1 MFINICSKMKAVIF
15 KIALLFTMLSF
26 PFMGIFSNDTLSAVL
41 ISEGDRSLALE
52 KLLQFKCTDIWTPL
66 LREYTYD
73 KEGNLYVSV
82 RYGYRL
88 ELPSGE
94 VKTTPNMYAN
104 ALIKFSP
111 EYEVLWYKE
120 VNINTKVSLSKE
132 MNIVCDKISC
142 DDTQDRVY
150 IYVFADRSDS
160 IGIDT
165 CYYDDHIIAIL
176 ETNKV
181 DQAHFLISINADN
194 GDYISS
200 VSLTNYARG
209 QENIIFKDGANEG
222 IYYRGEIYKD
232 FENEIYKNGV
242 DKWYYT
248 KLSSDFEPIWEY
260 KIGGER
266 MEYLNHAVVNEPA
279 PNMYIIGDTMYL
291 TYPFQSDSIQINPDP
306 NNPIYLYSSCY
317 EFGISDMS
325 IHNQDAVIEKLCIAD
340 DTIRLLAYRKVG
352 WDGVPQVIRQGKN
365 GQAEALFYNDDMRR
379 YDTLTCYRIN
389 PDLSMERI
397 EEPYQG
403 VNSEYMHKLDQA
415 GESYFEY
422 DENFNYIERNFLIGN
437 KDFHFSFSDKAKDIL
452 YKNNQNG
459 EQFVKYNNNGEFC
472 YTYIMPILS
481 AVNIRDDLYKGRL
494 WVSGGGD
501 LFYITK
507 RRPLNWNPWET
518 NPVVSSYVNDGGYN
532 SCFLASYVETYK
544 IKEEAYGAGEVI
556 VPDTFTWFGRDCEVQ
571 VIPDKGYAV
580 DSVVT
585 DRGEVLQEVAVGKY
599 VIPSVKDVVT
609 VRAYFSESSA
619 VEDNWAIEVR
629 ITPNPFTDY
638 IEIASERAVSY
649 EILDVKSVV
658 VKSGA
663 ERRIDVSQ
671 LPEGVYLLRVYEG
684 KELIKIE
691 KLIKE

>member
-1 MFINICSKMKAVIF
+1 MKAVIF
-15 KIALLFTMLSF
+15 KIALLFAMLSF
-26 PFMGIFSNDTLSAVL
+26 PFMGIFSNDTLSTFL

-66 LREYTYD
+66 LKEYTYD

-82 RYGYRL
+82 SFGQRL

-94 VKTTPNMYAN
+94 VKTNPNIYVEAI
-104 ALIKFSP
+104 IKFSP
-111 EYEVLWYKE
+111 EYEMLWYKE
-120 VNINTKVSLSKE
+120 VNGNSKTKQNNVILIN
-132 MNIVCDKISC
+132 CDEIFY
-142 DDTQDRVY
+142 DDTKNELY
-150 IYVFADRSDS
+150 LYVSVNKHDT
-160 IGIDT
+160 INIDT
-165 CYYDDHIIAIL
+165 CYYDDQIIAIL
-176 ETNKV
+176 DTNKV
-181 DQAHFLISINADN
+181 MQANFLISLNADN
-194 GDYISS
+194 GDYVSS
-200 VSLTNYARG
+200 VYLPYCDREVG
-209 QENIIFKDGANEG
+209 NIILNKGASEG
-222 IYYRGEIYKD
+222 IYLRGQIYAD
-232 FENEIYKNGV
+232 FENEVFKKGV
-242 DKWYYT
+242 DKWYFS
-248 KLSSDFEPIWEY
+248 KLSSDLEPIWEY

-266 MEYLNHAVVNEPA
+266 MEYLKRSIINEPD

-291 TYPFQSDSIQINPDP
+291 TYPFQSDSIQINPDK

-317 EFGISDMS
+317 EFGISGMG

-352 WDGVPQVIRQGKN
+352 WDGVPQVIRQGKD
-365 GQAEALFYNDDMRR
+365 GQAEALFYNDDERR

-415 GESYFEY
+415 EKSYFEY
-422 DENFNYIERNFLIGN
+422 DENFNYIEKNSLIGN

-472 YTYIMPILS
+472 YTYIMPILTGVS
-481 AVNIRDDLYKGRL
+481 VMNDLNTGRL
-494 WVSGGGD
+494 LVSGAGCWD
-501 LFYITK
+501 YNVAK
-507 RRPLNWNPWET
+507 KYLNWNPWES
-518 NPVVSSYVNDGGYN
+518 NQVESNIDKDGDLK

-544 IKEEAYGAGEVI
+544 VNGEAYGAGEVI

-619 VEDNWAIEVR
+619 VEDNWASEVR

-671 LPEGVYLLRVYEG
+671 LPEGVYLLRVYDG

>member
-15 KIALLFTMLSF
+15 KIALLLAMLSF
-26 PFMGIFSNDTLSAVL
+26 PFMGIFSNDTLSTFL

-52 KLLQFKCTDIWTPL
+52 KLLQFKCDETRTPL
-66 LREYTYD
+66 LKEYTYD

-82 RYGYRL
+82 SFGQRL

-94 VKTTPNMYAN
+94 VKTNPNIYVE

-111 EYEVLWYKE
+111 EYEMLWYKE
-120 VNINTKVSLSKE
+120 VNGNSKAKQNNVILIN
-132 MNIVCDKISC
+132 CDEIFY
-142 DDTQDRVY
+142 DDTKNELY
-150 IYVFADRSDS
+150 LYVSVNKHDT
-160 IGIDT
+160 INIDT
-165 CYYDDHIIAIL
+165 CYYDDQIIAIL
-176 ETNKV
+176 DTNKV
-181 DQAHFLISINADN
+181 MQANFLISLNADN
-194 GDYISS
+194 GDYVSS
-200 VSLTNYARG
+200 VYLPYCDREVG
-209 QENIIFKDGANEG
+209 NIILNKGASEG
-222 IYYRGEIYKD
+222 IYLRGQIYAD
-232 FENEIYKNGV
+232 FEDEVFINGV
-242 DKWYYT
+242 DKWYFS

-266 MEYLNHAVVNEPA
+266 MEYLKHSIVNEPD
-279 PNMYIIGDTMYL
+279 PKMYIIGDTMYI
-291 TYPFQSDSIQINPDP
+291 TYPFQSDSIQINPDKS
-306 NNPIYLYSSCY
+306 NPIYLYSSCH
-317 EFGISDMS
+317 EFGISGMG

-352 WDGVPQVIRQGKN
+352 WDGVPQVIRQGKD
-365 GQAEALFYNDDMRR
+365 GQAEALFYNDDERR

-397 EEPYQG
+397 EEPYDG
-403 VNSEYMHKLDQA
+403 VNFGYMHKLDQA
-415 GESYFEY
+415 EKSYFEY
-422 DENFNYIERNFLIGN
+422 DEEFNYIERNFLIGN

-472 YTYIMPILS
+472 YTYIMPILTGVS
-481 AVNIRDDLYKGRL
+481 IMNDLNTGRL
-494 WVSGGGD
+494 FVSGGGD

-544 IKEEAYGAGEVI
+544 VKGEAYGAGEVI

-571 VIPDKGYAV
+571 VIPDKGYTV

-585 DRGEVLQEVAVGKY
+585 DRGEVLQEVEAGRY
-599 VIPSVKDVVT
+599 VVPSVKDVVT

-619 VEDNWAIEVR
+619 VEDNWASEVR

-671 LPEGVYLLRVYEG
+671 LPEGIYLLRVYDG

>member
-1 MFINICSKMKAVIF
+1 MKAAIF
-15 KIALLFTMLSF
+15 KIALLFAMLSF
-26 PFMGIFSNDTLSAVL
+26 PFMGIFSNDTLSTFL

-52 KLLQFKCTDIWTPL
+52 KLLQFKCTEEWTPSIKQ
-66 LREYTYD
+66 YTYD
-73 KEGNLYVSV
+73 EKGNLYLVVAFGDRLEFPNGKVVVDPSDYVNSVMKFSSDYELLWHREFDSNIKAYEGNELCVSTSNLFLDRKADMLYLNLEIYKPDSILSDTLYYDKKV
-82 RYGYRL
+82 ILSLDTLSSYREYRL
-88 ELPSGE
+88 FML
-94 VKTTPNMYAN
+94 
-104 ALIKFSP
+104 
-111 EYEVLWYKE
+111 
-120 VNINTKVSLSKE
+120 
-132 MNIVCDKISC
+132 D
-142 DDTQDRVY
+142 
-150 IYVFADRSDS
+150 
-160 IGIDT
+160 
-165 CYYDDHIIAIL
+165 
-176 ETNKV
+176 
-181 DQAHFLISINADN
+181 ADN
-194 GDYISS
+194 GEYVNSVKLNDYHSS
-200 VSLTNYARG
+200 FSDIVL
-209 QENIIFKDGANEG
+209 EEEG
-222 IYYRGEIYKD
+222 LYIMNPSQRDFVGEPYPS
-232 FENEIYKNGV
+232 GV
-242 DKWYYT
+242 DKWCYS
-248 KLSSDFEPIWEY
+248 KLSLNLEKLWEY
-260 KIGGER
+260 SIGGER
-266 MEYLNHAVVNEPA
+266 MEYLYHAFGYNEPA

-291 TYPFQSDSIQINPDP
+291 TYPFQSDSIQINPDKS
-306 NNPIYLYSSCY
+306 NPIYLYSSCY

-352 WDGVPQVIRQGKN
+352 WDRVPQVIRQGKN

-397 EEPYQG
+397 EESYQG

-415 GESYFEY
+415 EKSYFEY
-422 DENFNYIERNFLIGN
+422 DENFNYIERNLLIGN

-459 EQFVKYNNNGEFC
+459 EQFVKYNINTEFC

-481 AVNIRDDLYKGRL
+481 RVIIHNDLHKGRL
-494 WVSGGGD
+494 FVSGVGCWD
-501 LFYITK
+501 YNVAK
-507 RRPLNWNPWET
+507 KYLNWNPWES
-518 NPVVSSYVNDGGYN
+518 NQVESNIDKDGGLK

-544 IKEEAYGAGEVI
+544 VKGEAYGAGVVI

-585 DRGEVLQEVAVGKY
+585 DRGEVLQEVAVGRY
-599 VIPSVKDVVT
+599 VVPSVKDVVT
-609 VRAYFSESSA
+609 VRAYFSESLA
-619 VEDNWAIEVR
+619 VEDNWASEVR

-658 VKSGA
+658 VKIGA
-663 ERRIDVSQ
+663 ERLIDVSQ
-671 LPEGVYLLRVYEG
+671 LPEGVYLLRVYDG

>member
-1 MFINICSKMKAVIF
+1 MKAVIF
-15 KIALLFTMLSF
+15 KIALLFAMLSF
-26 PFMGIFSNDTLSAVL
+26 PFMGIFSNDTLSTFL
-41 ISEGDRSLALE
+41 FSEGDRSLALE

-66 LREYTYD
+66 LKEYTYD

-82 RYGYRL
+82 SFGQRL

-94 VKTTPNMYAN
+94 VKTNPNIYVEAI
-104 ALIKFSP
+104 IKFSP
-111 EYEVLWYKE
+111 EYEMLWYKE
-120 VNINTKVSLSKE
+120 VNGNSKTKQNNVILINCDEIFYNDTKNELYLYVSVNKH
-132 MNIVCDKISC
+132 
-142 DDTQDRVY
+142 DT
-150 IYVFADRSDS
+150 IN
-160 IGIDT
+160 IDT
-165 CYYDDHIIAIL
+165 CYYDDQIIAIL
-176 ETNKV
+176 DTNKV
-181 DQAHFLISINADN
+181 MQANFLISLNADN
-194 GDYISS
+194 GDYVSS
-200 VSLTNYARG
+200 VYLPYCDREVG
-209 QENIIFKDGANEG
+209 NIILNKGASEG
-222 IYYRGEIYKD
+222 IYLRGQIYAD
-232 FENEIYKNGV
+232 FEDEVFINGV
-242 DKWYYT
+242 DKWYFS

-266 MEYLNHAVVNEPA
+266 MEYLKHSIINEPDLK
-279 PNMYIIGDTMYL
+279 MYIIGDTMYL
-291 TYPFQSDSIQINPDP
+291 TYPFQSDSIQINPDK
-306 NNPIYLYSSCY
+306 NNPIYLYSSCH
-317 EFGISDMS
+317 EFGISGMG

-340 DTIRLLAYRKVG
+340 DTIRLLAYCKVG

-365 GQAEALFYNDDMRR
+365 GQAEALFYNDDERR

-397 EEPYQG
+397 EEPYDG
-403 VNSEYMHKLDQA
+403 VNSGYMHKLDQA
-415 GESYFEY
+415 EKSYFEY
-422 DENFNYIERNFLIGN
+422 DEEFNYIERNFLIGN

-472 YTYIMPILS
+472 YTYIMPILTGVS
-481 AVNIRDDLYKGRL
+481 VMNDLNTGRL
-494 WVSGGGD
+494 LVSGAGCWD
-501 LFYITK
+501 YNVAK
-507 RRPLNWNPWET
+507 KYLNWNPWES
-518 NPVVSSYVNDGGYN
+518 NQVESNIDKDGDLK

-544 IKEEAYGAGEVI
+544 VKGEAYGAGEVI

-585 DRGEVLQEVAVGKY
+585 DRGEVLQEVEAGRY
-599 VIPSVKDVVT
+599 VVPSVKDVVT

-619 VEDNWAIEVR
+619 VEDNWASEVR
-629 ITPNPFTDY
+629 ISPNPFTDY

-658 VKSGA
+658 VKSGT

-671 LPEGVYLLRVYEG
+671 LPEGVYLLRVYDG

>member
-1 MFINICSKMKAVIF
+1 MKAVIF
-15 KIALLFTMLSF
+15 KIALLLAMLSF
-26 PFMGIFSNDTLSAVL
+26 PFMGIFSNDTLSTFL

-52 KLLQFKCTDIWTPL
+52 KLLQFKCDETWTPL

-82 RYGYRL
+82 RYGHRL

-94 VKTTPNMYAN
+94 VKTNPNMYAN

-111 EYEVLWYKE
+111 EYEILWYKE
-120 VNINTKVSLSKE
+120 VNINTKEREGDEL
-132 MNIVCDKISC
+132 NIVCDELIFDIGENKLFVYVHADKMDSLSM
-142 DDTQDRVY
+142 DTI
-150 IYVFADRSDS
+150 IYENNIV
-160 IGIDT
+160 
-165 CYYDDHIIAIL
+165 AIL
-176 ETNKV
+176 DTSKTLQ
-181 DQAHFLISINADN
+181 DQKHYLISIDTKSGNYLNSIQLPYYSRLSGIKYFGN
-194 GDYISS
+194 G
-200 VSLTNYARG
+200 G
-209 QENIIFKDGANEG
+209 EG
-222 IYYRGEIYKD
+222 IYYRGEIHNKFKGEVYD
-232 FENEIYKNGV
+232 IGI
-242 DKWYYT
+242 DKWYFS
-248 KLSSDFEPIWEY
+248 KMSVDLELIWEFS
-260 KIGGER
+260 IGGAR
-266 MEYLNHAVVNEPA
+266 VEYLYRGFGLNEPD
-279 PNMYIIGDTMYL
+279 PKMYIIGDTMYL
-291 TYPFQSDSIQINPDP
+291 TYPFQSDSIQINPDKS
-306 NNPIYLYSSCY
+306 NPIYLYSSCY
-317 EFGISDMS
+317 EFGISGMG

-352 WDGVPQVIRQGKN
+352 WDGVPQVIRQGKD
-365 GQAEALFYNDDMRR
+365 GQAEALFYNDEERR

-415 GESYFEY
+415 EKSYFEY
-422 DENFNYIERNFLIGN
+422 DEEFNYIERNLLIGN

-459 EQFVKYNNNGEFC
+459 DQYVKYNNNGEFC
-472 YTYIMPILS
+472 YTYIMPILQPIDIK
-481 AVNIRDDLYKGRL
+481 NDLYTGRL
-494 WVSGGGD
+494 FVSGAGCWD
-501 LFYITK
+501 YNVAK
-507 RRPLNWNPWET
+507 KYLNWNPWES
-518 NPVVSSYVNDGGYN
+518 NQVESNIDKDGGLK

-544 IKEEAYGAGEVI
+544 VKGEAYGAGEVI
-556 VPDTFTWFGRDCEVQ
+556 VPDTFIWFGRDCEVQ

-585 DRGEVLQEVAVGKY
+585 DRGEVLQEVEAGRY
-599 VIPSVKDVVT
+599 VVPSVKDVVT
-609 VRAYFSESSA
+609 VRAYFSGSSA
-619 VEDNWAIEVR
+619 VEDNWASEVR

-671 LPEGVYLLRVYEG
+671 LPEGVYLLRVYDG

>member
-1 MFINICSKMKAVIF
+1 MKAVVF
-15 KIALLFTMLSF
+15 KIALLLAMLSF
-26 PFMGIFSNDTLSAVL
+26 PFMGIFSNDTLSTFL
-41 ISEGDRSLALE
+41 ISEEDRSLALE
-52 KLLQFKCTDIWTPL
+52 KLLQFKCDETWTPNMKQ
-66 LREYTYD
+66 YSYD

-82 RYGYRL
+82 RYGERL

-94 VKTTPNMYAN
+94 VKTNPNMYAN

-111 EYEVLWYKE
+111 EYEILWYKE
-120 VNINTKVSLSKE
+120 VNGNSKVSENDGLL
-132 MNIVCDKISC
+132 ITCDKIFNNDIKNELYVYVC
-142 DDTQDRVY
+142 LNKHDT
-150 IYVFADRSDS
+150 IN
-160 IGIDT
+160 IDT
-165 CYYDDHIIAIL
+165 CYYDDRIIAIL
-176 ETNKV
+176 DTNKV
-181 DQAHFLISINADN
+181 TQANFLISLNADN
-194 GDYISS
+194 GDYVSS
-200 VSLTNYARG
+200 VHLPYCDKANGNIILNKDIYLRG
-209 QENIIFKDGANEG
+209 Q
-222 IYYRGEIYKD
+222 IYAD
-232 FENEIYKNGV
+232 FENEVFKKGV
-242 DKWYYT
+242 DKWYFS
-248 KLSSDFEPIWEY
+248 KLSSDLEPIWEY

-266 MEYLNHAVVNEPA
+266 MEYLKHSIINEPD

-291 TYPFQSDSIQINPDP
+291 TYPFQSDSIQINPDK

-317 EFGISDMS
+317 EFGISGMG
-325 IHNQDAVIEKLCIAD
+325 IHNQDAVIEKLCITD

-352 WDGVPQVIRQGKN
+352 WDGVPQVIRQGKD
-365 GQAEALFYNDDMRR
+365 GQAEALFYNDDERR

-415 GESYFEY
+415 EKSYFEY
-422 DENFNYIERNFLIGN
+422 DEEFNYIERNLLIGN

-459 EQFVKYNNNGEFC
+459 DQFVKYNNNGEFC
-472 YTYIMPILS
+472 YTYIMPILQPIDIK
-481 AVNIRDDLYKGRL
+481 NDLYTGRL
-494 WVSGGGD
+494 FVSGAGCWD
-501 LFYITK
+501 YNVAK
-507 RRPLNWNPWET
+507 KYLNWNPWES
-518 NPVVSSYVNDGGYN
+518 NQVESNIDKDGGLK

-544 IKEEAYGAGEVI
+544 VKGEAYGSGEVI

-585 DRGEVLQEVAVGKY
+585 DRGEVLQEVEAGRY
-599 VIPSVKDVVT
+599 VVPSVKDVVT

-619 VEDNWAIEVR
+619 VEDNWASEVR

-671 LPEGVYLLRVYEG
+671 LPEGVYLLRVYDG